1 MRRILRTASFR
12 LAAAYA
18 AVTALAFLVLY
29 LVTGWISSGALDH
42 QIRSGVEAEFSDL
55 MSEYTVTG
63 RSEFLKELN
72 ARSNVKGEWSF
83 LYYYGDQAGRKI
95 AGNVERIKPFDGW
108 RREEIDQAKTGQNSA
123 RDDDHQMIAFGKH
136 LADGSFLL
144 VGDDGYGAIAAQEAI
159 NEAFAWA
166 SVLALALSILAG
178 VIISQRFLKSIDRI
192 NATSHAIMRGQLKE
206 RIPVYD
212 TSDEI
217 DKLAS
222 NLNLMLDGNQALLEL
237 LKHMSTNIAH
247 DLRTPMSRLRQH
259 LEESTLTRLSSDAY
273 RTVIDQA
280 IDEIDSIL
288 ATFSALLRI
297 AQIESGSRKAAFK
310 PVYLS
315 AIAERLADAYRAVA
329 EDDGK
334 SLASDVAQGIVFV
347 GDEELLT
354 QMLANLVENAI
365 KHTPAGATIRLEL
378 SDLAEGAKAVVA
390 DNGPGIPAAE
400 RDRVFEQF
408 YRLDRSR
415 TTPGHGLGLSL
426 VSAVAELHD
435 VGVRL
440 EDNGPGL
447 RVVIDFA
454 AAASRRVSL
463 PSSAPEASVLH
474 GTAAL

>member
-18 AVTALAFLVLY
+18 VVTALAFLVLY
-29 LVTGWISSGALDH
+29 VVTGWISGQALDH

-55 MSEYTVTG
+55 MTEYTDSG
-63 RSEFLKELN
+63 RLGFLKELN
-72 ARSNVKGEWSF
+72 ARSNIKGEWSF
-83 LYYYGDQAGRKI
+83 LYYYGDQEGRKL
-95 AGNVERIKPFDGW
+95 AGNVERVKAFEGW
-108 RREEIDQAKTGQNSA
+108 RKEPINQAKTAQNSA
-123 RDDDHQMIAFGKH
+123 HDDDHEMIAFGKH
-136 LADGSFLL
+136 LPDGSFLL

-166 SVLALALSILAG
+166 SLLALALSILVG
-178 VIISQRFLKSIDRI
+178 IVISQRFLKSIDRI

-329 EDDGK
+329 EDNGK
-334 SLASDVAQGIVFV
+334 ALGSDVVQGIVFV

-365 KHTPAGATIRLEL
+365 KHTPAGSTIRFEL
-378 SDLAEGAKAVVA
+378 SDVPEGPKVVVA
-390 DNGPGIPAAE
+390 DDGPGIPETE

-408 YRLDRSR
+408 YRLDSSR

-435 VGVRL
+435 ISIRL

-447 RVVIDFA
+447 RVVIDFGA
-454 AAASRRVSL
+454 AAAWRAPL
-463 PSSAPEASVLH
+463 ADIAPEARRLH
-474 GTAAL
+474 STAAL

>member
-1 MRRILRTASFR
+1 MHRILRTASFR

-29 LVTGWISSGALDH
+29 VVTGWISGQALDH
-42 QIRSGVEAEFSDL
+42 QIRAGVEAEFTDL
-55 MSEYTVTG
+55 MSDYSESG
-63 RSEFLKELN
+63 RPAFLKELN

-95 AGNVERIKPFDGW
+95 TGNVERIKPFDGW
-108 RREEIDQAKTGQNSA
+108 QREPIEQAKTGQNSA
-123 RDDDHQMIAFGKH
+123 HDDDHQMIAFGKH

-273 RTVIDQA
+273 RAVIDQA

-297 AQIESGSRKAAFK
+297 AQIESGSRKAAFR

-334 SLASDVAQGIVFV
+334 SLSSDVAPGIVFV

-378 SDLAEGAKAVVA
+378 SDLAEGAKVVVA
-390 DNGPGIPAAE
+390 DNGLGIPEVE
-400 RDRVFEQF
+400 RERVFEQF

-415 TTPGHGLGLSL
+415 TTPGQGLGLSL
-426 VSAVAELHD
+426 VSAVAQLHD
-435 VGVRL
+435 VALRL
-440 EDNGPGL
+440 EDNVPGL

-454 AAASRRVSL
+454 AAAPSRASL
-463 PSSAPEASVLH
+463 PARMLDAPVLQ
-474 GTAAL
+474 GTAAI

>member
-1 MRRILRTASFR
+1 MRRILRTSSFR

-18 AVTALAFLVLY
+18 TVTALAFLVLY

-42 QIRSGVEAEFSDL
+42 QIRAGVEAEFSEL
-55 MSEYTVTG
+55 MTEYSESG
-63 RSEFLKELN
+63 RAEFLKEVV

-108 RREEIDQAKTGQNSA
+108 RREAIDQAETGQNSA
-123 RDDDHQMIAFGKH
+123 RDSDHQMIAFGKH

-159 NEAFAWA
+159 NIAFAWA

-178 VIISQRFLKSIDRI
+178 IIISQRFLRSIDRI
-192 NATSHAIMRGQLKE
+192 NATSRAIMRGQLKE

-259 LEESTLTRLSSDAY
+259 LEESTLTRLSSEAY
-273 RTVIDQA
+273 RAVIDQA

-297 AQIESGSRKAAFK
+297 AQIESGSRKAAFR

-334 SLASDVAQGIVFV
+334 SLASIVAQGIVFV

-378 SDLAEGAKAVVA
+378 SDQAEGTKVVVA
-390 DNGPGIPAAE
+390 DDGPGIPAPE
-400 RDRVFEQF
+400 RDHVFQPF

-415 TTPGHGLGLSL
+415 TTPGQGLGLSL

-435 VGVRL
+435 IAVRL
-440 EDNGPGL
+440 EDNDPGL
-447 RVVIDFA
+447 RVVLDFGPA
-454 AAASRRVSL
+454 VSVRPSL
-463 PSSAPEASVLH
+463 PRRAAEAPALQ
-474 GTAAL
+474 GTAAI

>member
-18 AVTALAFLVLY
+18 VVTALAFLVLY

-42 QIRSGVEAEFSDL
+42 QIRAGVEAEFSDL
-55 MSEYTVTG
+55 MNEYNESG
-63 RSEFLKELN
+63 RPEFLKELN

-83 LYYYGDQAGRKI
+83 LYYYGDQAGRKV
-95 AGNVERIKPFDGW
+95 AGNVERIEAFDGW
-108 RREEIDQAKTGQNSA
+108 RREVIDQATVGQNTA

-273 RTVIDQA
+273 RTVIDKA

-315 AIAERLADAYRAVA
+315 AVAERLADAYRAVA

-334 SLASDVAQGIVFV
+334 SLVSDVAPGIVFV

-354 QMLANLVENAI
+354 QMLANLIENAI
-365 KHTPAGATIRLEL
+365 KHTPAGAAIRLEL

-390 DNGPGIPAAE
+390 DNGPGIPVAE

-415 TTPGHGLGLSL
+415 TTPGQGLGLSL
-426 VSAVAELHD
+426 VSAVAQLHD
-435 VGVRL
+435 IAVRL

-454 AAASRRVSL
+454 ATEPRRA
-463 PSSAPEASVLH
+463 APEAPVLQ
-474 GTAAL
+474 GTAAAF